1 MHAAINRKPAPNAE
15 LMRVHPVF
23 SQATSTL
30 FAELTA
36 LRNSLRADSLA
47 SQVFAEH
54 AAAFVKYLAA
64 LLPID
69 AIAAPSDY
77 RDGYI
82 ACYVYANQTREFFRD
97 KAISCAQTS
106 PTATFSTADIDEL
119 TRRLTE
125 LQARMNNLY
134 ALAGRYVK

>member
-1 MHAAINRKPAPNAE
+1 
-15 LMRVHPVF
+15 MRVHLIF
-23 SQATSTL
+23 SQATSAL
-30 FAELTA
+30 FAELAA

-54 AAAFVKYLAA
+54 AAAFAKYLNA
-64 LLPID
+64 LLPIS
-69 AIAAPSDY
+69 ATAAPSDY

-97 KAISCAQTS
+97 KATFCAQTS
-106 PTATFSTADIDEL
+106 PTATFSTADFDDI

-125 LQARMNNLY
+125 LQARMSNLY